1 MASTKEDKNDND
13 GNRKRRRLDDDN
25 VEESLLVAVLK
36 TTLLFSYLSVQEL
49 ATACQNDL
57 TLTVIAVNNAR
68 LGTIRAH
75 QERNFPGR
83 VSATELTNPDFCA
96 LARSFGATAVRADS
110 TAEFRQS
117 LARARARGG
126 EILT

>member
-1 MASTKEDKNDND
+1 MM
-13 GNRKRRRLDDDN
+13 
-25 VEESLLVAVLK
+25 
-36 TTLLFSYLSVQEL
+36 SVQEL

-126 EILT
+126 VNLIEVLQDRSVLAPGLRME